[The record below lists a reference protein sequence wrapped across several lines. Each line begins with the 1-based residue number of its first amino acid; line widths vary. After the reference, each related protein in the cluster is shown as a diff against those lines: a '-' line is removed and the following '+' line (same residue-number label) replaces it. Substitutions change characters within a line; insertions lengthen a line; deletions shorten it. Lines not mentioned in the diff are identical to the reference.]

1 MDTSMRQ
8 ILAVEDSEDAQARIL
23 AALGDDYAVRLAPTL
38 ADARQ
43 QLESAVP
50 DLVLLD
56 VELPDGS
63 GFQLCSEL
71 QAASGTREVPVVF
84 LTSHTA
90 TGEKVLAFSL
100 GADDYLDKPFD
111 PLELRARVESRLRKR
126 DLRRERAIAYGPFSH
141 RPRPLQG
148 AAGDTRGKRGA
159 RRDSARDQAP
169 VRAGLAP
176 RGDREARGSR
186 ALPSFGMISVIPVAD
201 AQLATCGRPVRFLP
215 KPFTPARLRAF
226 LHGLRNDARLRALEL
241 SDAPDV
247 GRAGDRRLRAPR
259 HRRPPDPE

>member
-1 MDTSMRQ
+1 MRQ
-8 ILAVEDSEDAQARIL
+8 ILAVEDSEDAQALIV

-63 GFQLCSEL
+63 GIQLCSEL

-111 PLELRARVESRLRKR
+111 PLELRRAWRAACASAICAANAPSPTALSASTSAASRR
-126 DLRRERAIAYGPFSH
+126 
-141 RPRPLQG
+141 
-148 AAGDTRGKRGA
+148 
-159 RRDSARDQAP
+159 
-169 VRAGLAP
+169 
-176 RGDREARGSR
+176 
-186 ALPSFGMISVIPVAD
+186 
-201 AQLATCGRPVRFLP
+201 CW
-215 KPFTPARLRAF
+215 
-226 LHGLRNDARLRALEL
+226 
-241 SDAPDV
+241 
-247 GRAGDRRLRAPR
+247 
-259 HRRPPDPE
+259 

>member
-1 MDTSMRQ
+1 MRQ
-8 ILAVEDSEDAQARIL
+8 ILAVEDSEDAQALIV

-126 DLRRERAIAYGPFSH
+126 DLRSERAIAYGPFRIDLGRFKALLVTPEGSEELDATPHEIKLLCELVSRRGEIVKREDLARFH
-141 RPRPLQG
+141 RSG
-148 AAGDTRGKRGA
+148 
-159 RRDSARDQAP
+159 
-169 VRAGLAP
+169 
-176 RGDREARGSR
+176 
-186 ALPSFGMISVIPVAD
+186 
-201 AQLATCGRPVRFLP
+201 
-215 KPFTPARLRAF
+215 
-226 LHGLRNDARLRALEL
+226 
-241 SDAPDV
+241 
-247 GRAGDRRLRAPR
+247 
-259 HRRPPDPE
+259 